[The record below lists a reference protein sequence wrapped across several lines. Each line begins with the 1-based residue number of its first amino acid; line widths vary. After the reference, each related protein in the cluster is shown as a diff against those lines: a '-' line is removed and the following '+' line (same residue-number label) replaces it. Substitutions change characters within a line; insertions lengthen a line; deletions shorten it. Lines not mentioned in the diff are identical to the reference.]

1 MNISDNYNDMAT
13 AIQWFYDKQATIT
26 KNTNSYDDT
35 TGLYSRA
42 ETETITVNC
51 NVQPL
56 DKQGLYYRKNNRLGL
71 LLHRLY

>member
-42 ETETITVNC
+42 ETETITVNF

-56 DKQGLYYRKNNRLGL
+56 DTKTDLDEHG
-71 LLHRLY
+71 